1 MERER
6 GEVGE
11 GVNERESRLS
21 QTDGRSEQQ
30 INYRKV
36 EKREKASESGRRE
49 NEMERNRM
57 KWRGECG
64 WQSDTGR
71 GRVILI
77 WFAGKCVD
85 SHTLTCVRACAHT
98 YTHTAS
104 RVLDLQALFTSS
116 DKVDVLETA
125 GSSLVDKVLLKDSE
139 RLALGGRSMWAIL

>member
-1 MERER
+1 M
-6 GEVGE
+6 GE

-77 WFAGKCVD
+77 
-85 SHTLTCVRACAHT
+85 
-98 YTHTAS
+98 
-104 RVLDLQALFTSS
+104 
-116 DKVDVLETA
+116 
-125 GSSLVDKVLLKDSE
+125 
-139 RLALGGRSMWAIL
+139 